1 MRRFRFGPSPSPSID
16 ASFHWRASLGSSNGG
31 VRVGGG
37 GSAEGLAAPCRMEYL
52 RFALMQR
59 QMEQFGSRRIC
70 TIKDMVRVRDRVRV
84 RVRVIGIGVRG

>member
-1 MRRFRFGPSPSPSID
+1 
-16 ASFHWRASLGSSNGG
+16 
-31 VRVGGG
+31 
-37 GSAEGLAAPCRMEYL
+37 MEYL